1 MLEKNEWRKIEQFYQ
16 EGKIDQA
23 LALLQKILITLI
35 EVLSKSLGN
44 LPPLWLRC

>member
-1 MLEKNEWRKIEQFYQ
+1 MPKKSGWQKIEQFYQ
-16 EGKIDQA
+16 EGKTDQA

-35 EVLSKSLGN
+35 EVLSKSFGN